1 MRQLKPFVNGNE
13 AKRLRT
19 LELLSNPAFCRV
31 FWWRENCTV
40 FSVLLCVLNIM
51 FCAFRFIH
59 LMADPAF
66 VTLGSVP
73 FLLIRGLPR
82 VAALQACFIQPPGI
96 NGYTTVN
103 NDLSSPVAYYSSV
116 VNNNTNVALGVKI
129 GPGVQCLMALP
140 YRLPTNITVL
150 DASGIVPHRAQTI
163 ILHSLV
169 SILPHICV
177 KWMLNH

>member
-1 MRQLKPFVNGNE
+1 MRRW
-13 AKRLRT
+13 RLFANDNDANVM
-19 LELLSNPAFCRV
+19 LNNPYF
-31 FWWRENCTV
+31 CTV
-40 FSVLLCVLNIM
+40 FDKEKTVLLCIITIL

-82 VAALQACFIQPPGI
+82 IAALQACFIQPPGI

-103 NDLSSPVAYYSSV
+103 NDLNSPVAYYSSV

-169 SILPHICV
+169 SILPYFV
-177 KWMLNH
+177 SL

>member
-1 MRQLKPFVNGNE
+1 
-13 AKRLRT
+13 
-19 LELLSNPAFCRV
+19 
-31 FWWRENCTV
+31 
-40 FSVLLCVLNIM
+40 
-51 FCAFRFIH
+51 
-59 LMADPAF
+59 MADPAF

-103 NDLSSPVAYYSSV
+103 NDQNSPVAYYSSV

-169 SILPHICV
+169 SILPYAVSQCKISNLLIAPKLSISYTHFCNYAFPI
-177 KWMLNH
+177 KLGLLNTSKLLIIKLSSC

>member
-1 MRQLKPFVNGNE
+1 MV
-13 AKRLRT
+13 
-19 LELLSNPAFCRV
+19 
-31 FWWRENCTV
+31 
-40 FSVLLCVLNIM
+40 
-51 FCAFRFIH
+51 
-59 LMADPAF
+59 DPAF
-66 VTLGSVP
+66 VTLVSVP

-103 NDLSSPVAYYSSV
+103 NDLNSPVAYYSSV

-150 DASGIVPHRAQTI
+150 DATGIVPHRAQKI

-169 SILPHICV
+169 GILPYIVSQC
-177 KWMLNH
+177 KTSDWPNNLLSRRTTSY